1 MGKDTGGEGYRWTRV
16 QVGKDIG
23 GQGYRLGKDTGGQ
36 GYRWARIQAGK
47 DTGIRQNENGTA
59 NRWYRRQRKYVQQ
72 TEGQLTDATGVR
84 YVEVHC
90 KKGVLKK
97 I

>member
-1 MGKDTGGEGYRWTRV
+1 MGKDT
-16 QVGKDIG
+16 D
-23 GQGYRLGKDTGGQ
+23 GQGYRWGKIQVGKGTGGQ

>member
-1 MGKDTGGEGYRWTRV
+1 MGRIQMGKDTGGQGYRWGKI
-16 QVGKDIG
+16 QVGKG
-23 GQGYRLGKDTGGQ
+23 TGGQ

-47 DTGIRQNENGTA
+47 DTGISQNENGTA
-59 NRWYRRQRKYVQQ
+59 NRWHRRQRKYVQQ